1 MTPEYTSE
9 VPTKEGFYWTANS
22 TWPVRLNHFGDDLF
36 VFTKDGGVHKLTEKQ
51 FSGAKWFGPI
61 QLPST
66 EKASS
71 APES

>member
-1 MTPEYTSE
+1 MTTEYTSE
-9 VPTKEGFYWTANS
+9 VPTEEGFYWMANS
-22 TWPVRLNHFGDDLF
+22 TWPFRLANFGTDLF

-51 FSGAKWFGPI
+51 FSGVKWFGPI
-61 QLPST
+61 QLPPT

>member
-1 MTPEYTSE
+1 MPAEYRSE
-9 VPTKEGFYWTANS
+9 VPTEEGFFFLSNQ
-22 TWPVRLNHFGDDLF
+22 TWPVRLNLFGDDLF

-51 FSGAKWFGPI
+51 FSGVKWFGPI

>member
-1 MTPEYTSE
+1 MPAEYTSE
-9 VPTKEGFYWTANS
+9 VPTEEGMYFLLGQV
-22 TWPVRLNHFGDDLF
+22 WPVRLANFGTDLF

-51 FSGAKWFGPI
+51 FSGAKWFGPVE
-61 QLPST
+61 LPAT